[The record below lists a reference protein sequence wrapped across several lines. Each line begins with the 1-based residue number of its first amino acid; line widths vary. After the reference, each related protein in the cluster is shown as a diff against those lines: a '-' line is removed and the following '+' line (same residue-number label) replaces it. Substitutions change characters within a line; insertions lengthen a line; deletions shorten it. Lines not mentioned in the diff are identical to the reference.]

1 MQTIRNTLVVMD
13 AQQPDALLLDRAT
26 LIASATSSHL
36 HLLACN
42 KKNHSSSNLQATEE
56 FLRQKGFSVSSQ
68 QAWKDSLHK
77 TIIAVQQEQECGLVI
92 KQHLPDNPLLKTFLP
107 SEDWKLLRFCPCPVL
122 IVKSTESWQGG
133 VILAAID
140 AGNSDVNHRVLHAG
154 IVGHGYDIAQM
165 IGGTLHIMSAHP
177 CAELLSAD
185 PVYHLRDS
193 IHAMYLEHCRALQAE
208 YEVGDEHLHIEE
220 GPAEELIPSIAERLR
235 VTLTVIG
242 SVARSGLS
250 GALLG
255 NTAENILDSLNSDV
269 LVLKP
274 DDIISHLEE
283 LASPPHNQVL
293 DGAIHS
299 WPYSHTAHL
308 EVPTTQTVSYIEEVS
323 SRQADAPAISL
334 EQEQRLSRQVR

>member
-13 AQQPDALLLDRAT
+13 AQQPDSLLLDRAM

-42 KKNHSSSNLQATEE
+42 KNNHSSSNLQATED
-56 FLRQKGFSVSSQ
+56 FLRQKGFGVSSQ
-68 QAWKDSLHK
+68 QAWKNSLHK
-77 TIIAVQQEQECGLVI
+77 TIIAVQQEQGCGLVI
-92 KQHLPDNPLLKTFLP
+92 KQHSPDNPLLKTFLP

-122 IVKSTESWQGG
+122 IVKSTDSWQGG

-154 IVGHGYDIAQM
+154 IVGHGHDIAQM
-165 IGGTLHIMSAHP
+165 VGGTLHIISAHP

-208 YEVGDEHLHIEE
+208 YKVSDERLHIEE
-220 GPAEELIPSIAERLR
+220 GPAESLIPSVAERLS
-235 VTLTVIG
+235 VALIVIG

-255 NTAENILDSLNSDV
+255 NTAENILDSLSADV

-299 WPYSHTAHL
+299 WPYSHAAHL
-308 EVPTTQTVSYIEEVS
+308 EVPATQPVGYMEQSGTTIGD
-323 SRQADAPAISL
+323 RP
-334 EQEQRLSRQVR
+334 RLTAANL